1 MAQVIKLGI
10 LSTASIAETILE
22 ALRPLSTIRASAV
35 ASRSLSKAQDF
46 AAKHNI
52 PIAVTYDQLL
62 EQKIDAVYIPI
73 PTALAPEWAIRC
85 AQAGFHV
92 LVDKPFPD
100 AASVESMLTACRENG
115 VFFMDATHFVHAS
128 RTAKV
133 RQMVQRGDIGT
144 VKRIAST
151 FCVSLQMHGN
161 IRADVGLEP
170 MGAAGDLGWYTMRS
184 AVAYLGVEA
193 AKEVVSVS
201 AVGKYSDQYPQ
212 VMEAVDGVIVLGK
225 GNQRVSLVFH
235 ADLRC
240 AWEQTARIVGTL
252 GIITVDGFVVPD
264 RATDVFKGLRPKEEY
279 STDTEIV
286 TIKSVSGFDE
296 HRDPMRIYPVREV
309 HAVEEVDRLSQPSMM
324 MREFARMIL
333 ERDNEAANKWAEETI
348 VTQRLV
354 DKIWENVMHSTS

>member
-1 MAQVIKLGI
+1 MAEVIRLGI

-22 ALRPLSTIRASAV
+22 ALKPLSTIRALVV

-46 AAKHNI
+46 AVKHNI
-52 PIAVTYDQLL
+52 PTAVTYDQLL
-62 EQKIDAVYIPI
+62 EQQIDAVYVPI
-73 PTALAPEWAIRC
+73 PTAFAPEWAIRC
-85 AQAGFHV
+85 AQAGLHV

-100 AASVESMLTACRENG
+100 VASVESIVAACRENG

-133 RQMVQRGDIGT
+133 REMVRRGDIGT
-144 VKRIAST
+144 IKRISSS

-161 IRADVGLEP
+161 IRADVELEP

-184 AVAYLGVEA
+184 AVAYLGIDK
-193 AKEVVSVS
+193 AKEFVSVS
-201 AVGKYSDQYPQ
+201 AVGKHSDQYPQ
-212 VMEAVDGVIVLGK
+212 VMEQVDGVAVIGK
-225 GNQRVSLVFH
+225 GDQRVSLTFH
-235 ADLRC
+235 ADLRSG
-240 AWEQTARIVGTL
+240 WEQIARIAGTS
-252 GIITVDGFVVPD
+252 GTITVDGFVVPD
-264 RATDVFKGLRPKEEY
+264 SATDVFKGLRPEEEY

-296 HRDPMRIYPVREV
+296 HGDPVRMYPVREV
-309 HAVEEVDRLSQPSMM
+309 HVVEEVDRLSQPSMM

-333 ERDNEAANKWAEETI
+333 ETDNEAANKWAEETI

-354 DKIWENVMHSTS
+354 DKMWENVTQASS